1 MKGAFSG
8 AERRFNRLQSPPRT
22 SQVQACDSKKT
33 RKPATMRP
41 SRSHA
46 MGIWIELGVFGLVLV
61 FAFWQMHDVRKAQ
74 EQTRQQRERE
84 KAQQAA
90 DKLTKD

>member
-1 MKGAFSG
+1 VPKAQRSG
-8 AERRFNRLQSPPRT
+8 WRRE
-22 SQVQACDSKKT
+22 KT
-33 RKPATMRP
+33 HDTATMRP

-46 MGIWIELGVFGLVLV
+46 MGIWIELGVFGLVFV

-84 KAQQAA
+84 KAQQEAEQQS
-90 DKLTKD
+90 KD